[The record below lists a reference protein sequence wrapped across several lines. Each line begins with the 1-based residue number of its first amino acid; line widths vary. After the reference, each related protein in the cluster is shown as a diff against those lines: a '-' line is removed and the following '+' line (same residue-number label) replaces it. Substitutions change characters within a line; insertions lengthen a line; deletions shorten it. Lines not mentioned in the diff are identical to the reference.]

1 MLARR
6 ELSEGVTGAVSLI
19 DPSAILG
26 FTGLPF
32 PELNVAGALLKLS
45 AFVGDGGRSRSR
57 VAI

>member
-1 MLARR
+1 MLVRR
-6 ELSEGVTGAVSLI
+6 ELSEGVTGAVGLM
-19 DPSAILG
+19 DPSATLG
-26 FTGLPF
+26 FTGLPL